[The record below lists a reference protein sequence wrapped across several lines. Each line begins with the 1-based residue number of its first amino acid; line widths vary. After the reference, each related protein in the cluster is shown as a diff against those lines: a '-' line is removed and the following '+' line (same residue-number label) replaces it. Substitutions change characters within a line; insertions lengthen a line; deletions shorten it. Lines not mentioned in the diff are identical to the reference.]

1 MVSHIENVKGQM
13 RHWSV
18 EMRRLTVNTGVF
30 FVSLSVTLLGCTPI
44 ARNSIDFPANGEKK
58 YGRQEISQ
66 RQASMSQSPPSA
78 APATSANVA
87 SATENNQATNNASAK
102 VNCAALSSDRRNIY
116 FKSASDSNEKLTT
129 VKVGATGYG
138 APPKNY
144 YPEGQRRLMTM
155 RASKLD
161 AYRALAEIV
170 GGLHVWGGSA
180 IADMVIER
188 DRYRMFVDSFVRG
201 AHVVSVEAMEDN
213 TYKTIVEME
222 VDQRF
227 LNHVMTFIDP
237 AADRYCYEQEADG
250 TTKYYGYTVAPSFY
264 YSE

>member
-1 MVSHIENVKGQM
+1 MKRLIVKFNNVVVVIVCMTALGCAQIA
-13 RHWSV
+13 
-18 EMRRLTVNTGVF
+18 NN
-30 FVSLSVTLLGCTPI
+30 SVTP
-44 ARNSIDFPANGEKK
+44 DKDKK
-58 YGRQEISQ
+58 YGKQEVSQ
-66 RQASMSQSPPSA
+66 RQQFAQPQDPDSTATPAGQSQSQSMKHTGA
-78 APATSANVA
+78 NSVDCATLAD
-87 SATENNQATNNASAK
+87 E
-102 VNCAALSSDRRNIY
+102 RRNIY
-116 FKSASDSNEKLTT
+116 FKSPGDPTEKLTA

-155 RASKLD
+155 RASKID

-180 IADMVIER
+180 IGDMVIER
-188 DRYRMFVDSFVRG
+188 DRYRVFIDSFVRG
-201 AHVVSVEAMEDN
+201 AHVVSVDAMEDN

-227 LNHVMTFIDP
+227 LNHVMTFINP
-237 AADRYCYEQEADG
+237 ATDRYCYEQEADG
-250 TTKYYGYTVAPSFY
+250 SMKYFGYSVAPSFY

>member
-1 MVSHIENVKGQM
+1 MKRLLMKIN
-13 RHWSV
+13 SV
-18 EMRRLTVNTGVF
+18 VVVTVCIT
-30 FVSLSVTLLGCTPI
+30 TMGCANI
-44 ARNSIDFPANGEKK
+44 ASN
-58 YGRQEISQ
+58 
-66 RQASMSQSPPSA
+66 
-78 APATSANVA
+78 NVA
-87 SATENNQATNNASAK
+87 SEEKTYGKQEASKRQESTQSSQSRSTTPSGQSQSQTAMHASGKTVDCATLADE
-102 VNCAALSSDRRNIY
+102 RRNIY
-116 FKSASDSNEKLTT
+116 FKSPGDPNEKLTT

-155 RASKLD
+155 RASKID

-180 IADMVIER
+180 IGDMVIER
-188 DRYRMFVDSFVRG
+188 DRYRVFIDSFVRG
-201 AHVVSVEAMEDN
+201 AHVVSVDAMEDN

-227 LNHVMTFIDP
+227 LNHVMTFINP
-237 AADRYCYEQEADG
+237 ATDRYCYEQEADG
-250 TTKYYGYTVAPSFY
+250 SMKYFGYSVAPSFY